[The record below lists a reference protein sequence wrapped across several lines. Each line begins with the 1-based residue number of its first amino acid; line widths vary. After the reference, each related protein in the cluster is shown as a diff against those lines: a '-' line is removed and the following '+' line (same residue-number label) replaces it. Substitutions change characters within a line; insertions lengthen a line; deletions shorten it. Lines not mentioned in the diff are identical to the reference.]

1 MNPLSSGEK
10 EQAHCEVM
18 GQSPGR
24 RRKLPGSSASRRPP
38 HPPHGAQGKDAQGT
52 EQNVLRE
59 GRSMRHT

>member
-10 EQAHCEVM
+10 EQVHQEVM

-24 RRKLPGSSASRRPP
+24 GRKLPGASASRRPP
-38 HPPHGAQGKDAQGT
+38 HPPHGAQGQGAQGI

-59 GRSMRHT
+59 GRRMRHT